1 MKIDYVKAY
10 PKYKQEAFNKISE
23 VILKLL
29 NEVDFFKTYYFLANE
44 PRIFLTYNEPDFKR
58 EVEEACGGMVKGFHV
73 FVGSMYLFTL
83 RGKEV
88 QTAGNFHKQLTD
100 KEYST
105 IYNNLEILHQFAE
118 ERGTMLESKLCRI
131 VKYNIS
137 SKGSEFV
144 GQFGDS
150 YRERKDLAR

>member
-1 MKIDYVKAY
+1 MKRDYVKAY

-44 PRIFLTYNEPDFKR
+44 PRIFLTYNEQDFKK
-58 EVEEACGGMVKGFHV
+58 EVEEARGGMVKGFHV

-83 RGKEV
+83 KGREV
-88 QTAGNFHKQLTD
+88 KTVSNFRKQLTD

-105 IYNNLEILHQFAE
+105 VYNNLEILLQFAGE
-118 ERGTMLESKLCRI
+118 KGTILESKLCRI

-137 SKGSEFV
+137 QNGSEFV

-150 YRERKDLAR
+150 YIERRSLAR

>member
-1 MKIDYVKAY
+1 MKRAYVKVY
-10 PKYKQEAFNKISE
+10 PKYKQEAFNKISD

-44 PRIFLTYNEPDFKR
+44 PRIFLTYSEHDFKR
-58 EVEEACGGMVKGFHV
+58 EVEEARGGVVKGFHV

-83 RGKEV
+83 KGKEV
-88 QTAGNFHKQLTD
+88 KTVSNFRKQLTD

-105 IYNNLEILHQFAE
+105 VYNNLEILHQFAGE
-118 ERGTMLESKLCRI
+118 KGTMLESKIGRV

-150 YRERKDLAR
+150 YLERKNLAR